1 MFRHDPIPHPS
12 FCCETPDV
20 LLKENNLSHILPVM
34 PTQLPYLA
42 SPGSIKTGLERIK
55 SAATPDR
62 VTGDFITTKLQI
74 KGGTGK
80 ALVPFLKKIG
90 FVHSDGTPSELYKRF
105 RNPSFSKAAVADAIK
120 AGYRELSD
128 VNEYFYELNNRD
140 LLGLIVQVTGSEPGS
155 QVAKLTLATLQ
166 NLKSFADFEQPASR
180 PTIELL
186 GKEPASKKIE
196 RGEKHPASTGNDLKL
211 SYTINLNL
219 PATADAA
226 VFNAIFKS
234 LRENLLR

>member
-1 MFRHDPIPHPS
+1 
-12 FCCETPDV
+12 
-20 LLKENNLSHILPVM
+20 M

-42 SPGSIKTGLERIK
+42 SPGSIKSGLERIK

-74 KGGTGK
+74 RGGTGK

-128 VNEYFYELNNRD
+128 VNEYFYELNDKD
-140 LLGLIVQVTGSEPGS
+140 LLGLIVQVTGSEPRS

-166 NLKSFADFEQPASR
+166 NLKSFADFEQSAASR
-180 PTIELL
+180 PASETL
-186 GKEPASKKIE
+186 GKDPASKKIE
-196 RGEKHPASTGNDLKL
+196 HGQIHPTSTGNDLKL

-219 PATADAA
+219 PATADPA

-234 LRENLLR
+234 LRNHLLSYDND